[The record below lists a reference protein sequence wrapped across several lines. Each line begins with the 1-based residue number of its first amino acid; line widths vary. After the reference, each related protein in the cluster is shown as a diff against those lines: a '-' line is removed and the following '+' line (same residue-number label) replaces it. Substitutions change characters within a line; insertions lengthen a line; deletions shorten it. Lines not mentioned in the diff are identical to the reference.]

1 MSLADYESFSE
12 RHLRR
17 NKKTVQELLA
27 SDQFVRPVRNEE
39 VQQLRRYNYLERMLV
54 KRHQRNLTKEDKLK
68 VIGLRYG
75 SLSNFDVP
83 VRTYYNISKSI
94 HIPYATVRRFLLR
107 FEARQGSLEQFLSK
121 KQRRFLKIPRRI

>member
-1 MSLADYESFSE
+1 MSLADFESFSE

-75 SLSNFDVP
+75 SLTHFDAP
-83 VRTYYNISKSI
+83 VRTFYQISKTI
-94 HIPYATVRRFLLR
+94 RIPYATVRRFLLI
-107 FEARQGSLEQFLSK
+107 FKAY
-121 KQRRFLKIPRRI
+121 